1 MELRH
6 LRYFLAVAEELHF
19 ARAAERLHIEQ
30 SPLSRTIKELEDQLG
45 ARLLNRDRRGT
56 HLTQA
61 GEVFLQDVRRVF
73 TALEHAKENAQAAA
87 AGHCG
92 LLRIALSDAAAQPRL
107 ASLLALSREEDP
119 AVEIRLSE
127 VSLAEQ
133 LRGLRNDT
141 FDAGLARS
149 ADVGE
154 DIEAQPLWH
163 EPIFLAVP
171 SRHPLLAHPQIPL
184 DDLLRYPLIM
194 CHPGA
199 CEGYSQQI
207 ERVLRTGDAEPNIVE
222 RSTSLEMT
230 LTLVAAG
237 YGAAFVTE
245 KAFETCRHPD
255 VVVRPL
261 ASDEAAMTT
270 YLLTKVNAAA
280 PERLEAF
287 IERAFRA
294 SQEASESIE

>member
-6 LRYFLAVAEELHF
+6 FRCFLAVAEELHF

-45 ARLLNRDRRGT
+45 ARLFNRDRRGT

-61 GEVFLQDVRRVF
+61 GEVFLLDVRRVF
-73 TALEHAKENAQAAA
+73 TALEHAKENARAAA

-92 LLRIALSDAAAQPRL
+92 LLRIALSDRSAQPRL

-133 LRGLRNDT
+133 LRGLRDDT
-141 FDAGLARS
+141 FDAGLARL
-149 ADVGE
+149 AEVGE
-154 DIEAQPLWH
+154 DIEARPLWY
-163 EPIFLAVP
+163 EPIFVAVP

-194 CHPGA
+194 CHPDA
-199 CEGYSQQI
+199 CEGYSRQI
-207 ERVLRTGDAEPNIVE
+207 ERVLRTVDAEPNVVE
-222 RSTSLEMT
+222 RSASLETT

-237 YGAAFVTE
+237 YGAADR
-245 KAFETCRHPD
+245 KS
-255 VVVRPL
+255 VV
-261 ASDEAAMTT
+261 
-270 YLLTKVNAAA
+270 
-280 PERLEAF
+280 
-287 IERAFRA
+287 
-294 SQEASESIE
+294 